1 MAFGQGRRRPLRP
14 ARGALPCHQVDGG
27 RDARVRVPV
36 AHIAEAAQVSRMT
49 VYRVLDDTAAALR
62 GRPAVVH

>member
-1 MAFGQGRRRPLRP
+1 MAFGQGRRRPLGP

-49 VYRVLDDTAAALR
+49 VYRVLDDTSGACA
-62 GRPAVVH
+62 